1 MSLHG
6 IRRTIEDLD
15 WIRRERGVGITSVW
29 REFGRFRSLTGMT
42 RAEYLRYYLWDE
54 SIPYPNRLAMMSR
67 KERLAAE
74 PLLNPVEARP
84 LHRNKAWVAARLE
97 AAGVQTAPLLGYV
110 GDANAN
116 EHTPQ
121 EIRWIDPG
129 EVGAF
134 LADAPD
140 TGVVFKPVYGSGGE
154 SVMVFR
160 KACAT
165 HVEDFSGRRWPI
177 EQLSDML
184 KSGARQWRVEVR
196 VPPHPLLASVSG
208 ETLGTLR
215 MIAARLADGSVHLGP
230 TTWKIPTIDNGLDHF
245 MHGELNLAAPVE
257 AASGKV
263 GPARRWKSVV
273 PAEVHPVSGAKI
285 TDIVVPWWDEAQ
297 DLVRRAAACF
307 TGIRGPAFDVGIGA
321 DGPFIVEMN
330 LRWGEPLT
338 QTPGIRGLVAGPFLE
353 LMHQCGCDTVMNLA
367 ARDEHP
373 VC

>member
-154 SVMVFR
+154 SVMVFK

-165 HVEDFSGRRWPI
+165 HVEDFSGRQWPA
-177 EQLSDML
+177 EQLTDML

>member
-154 SVMVFR
+154 SVMVFK

-165 HVEDFSGRRWPI
+165 HVEDFSGWQWPA

-353 LMHQCGCDTVMNLA
+353 LMHQCVCDRVMNLA

>member
-1 MSLHG
+1 
-6 IRRTIEDLD
+6 
-15 WIRRERGVGITSVW
+15 
-29 REFGRFRSLTGMT
+29 
-42 RAEYLRYYLWDE
+42 
-54 SIPYPNRLAMMSR
+54 
-67 KERLAAE
+67 
-74 PLLNPVEARP
+74 
-84 LHRNKAWVAARLE
+84 
-97 AAGVQTAPLLGYV
+97 
-110 GDANAN
+110 
-116 EHTPQ
+116 
-121 EIRWIDPG
+121 
-129 EVGAF
+129 
-134 LADAPD
+134 
-140 TGVVFKPVYGSGGE
+140 
-154 SVMVFR
+154 
-160 KACAT
+160 
-165 HVEDFSGRRWPI
+165 
-177 EQLSDML
+177 
-184 KSGARQWRVEVR
+184 RQWRVEVR

>member
-154 SVMVFR
+154 SVMVFK

-165 HVEDFSGRRWPI
+165 HVEDFSGWQWPA